1 MATLAPPRLLTTP
14 ELLALPEDGTD
25 RYLIRGELRERPM
38 TRRNRF
44 HSRIEA
50 RIVGLLGMW
59 LDRQAEPRGAVHSGE
74 AGVILRHNPDTTV
87 GIDVV
92 YLSPE
97 LAAQE
102 PEDTTQIDGVPTLAV
117 EILSP
122 SETQE
127 EIDEK
132 LDAYREANIPLVWL
146 VDTHDQTVLVYR
158 PGVAPELFNISQEL
172 TAEPHLP
179 GFRTS
184 VARIFS
190 R

>member
-1 MATLAPPRLLTTP
+1 M
-14 ELLALPEDGTD
+14 D

-44 HSRIEA
+44 HSRIESQIA
-50 RIVGLLGMW
+50 YILGEW
-59 LDRQAEPRGAVHSGE
+59 RERQPAPRGAVHSGE
-74 AGVILRHNPDTTV
+74 AGVILRHDPDSTV

-102 PEDTTQIDGVPTLAV
+102 PEDTTLIDGVPTLVV
-117 EILSP
+117 EVLSP
-122 SETQE
+122 SDTQE

-132 LDAYREANIPLVWL
+132 LDAYREAAVSIIWL
-146 VDTHDQTVLVYR
+146 VDPHDQTVLVYR
-158 PGVAPELFNISQEL
+158 AGMAPELFNVTQEL
-172 TAEPHLP
+172 SAEPHLP
-179 GFRTS
+179 GFRVS